1 MSFEL
6 NRHQAR
12 EVAVQVLY
20 QMDINEEDFDK
31 NLEILKSEQPE
42 IEIEGSFL
50 LDVLQGTY
58 EKIEEIDNLIN
69 ENTVDWKVDRMAKV
83 DRNIIRLAMYE
94 ILFKD
99 DIPIAVSINEAV
111 ELAKGFSDDKSSK
124 FINGILGKLVD
135 HLGLEAKGE

>member
-20 QMDINEEDFDK
+20 QMDINEENFDK

-50 LDVLQGTY
+50 LDILKGTY

-94 ILFKD
+94 ILFKG

-135 HLGLEAKGE
+135 HLGLEAKEE